1 MSKEFA
7 IEDISLHSVLTW
19 EQKYEES
26 MIVEG
31 ILEHRKN
38 FKLTTKEL
46 KYKVDQNFWN
56 IDVFL
61 H

>member
-7 IEDISLHSVLTW
+7 IEDISLHSVLTR
-19 EQKYEES
+19 EQKYEEL

-31 ILEHRKN
+31 SSEHRKN
-38 FKLTTKEL
+38 SKLTTNEL

-56 IDVFL
+56 IYVFL

>member
-7 IEDISLHSVLTW
+7 IEDIPLHSVLTW

-31 ILEHRKN
+31 ILKHRKN

-46 KYKVDQNFWN
+46 KYKVDQNF
-56 IDVFL
+56 
-61 H
+61 

>member
-1 MSKEFA
+1 MSEEFA
-7 IEDISLHSVLTW
+7 IEDISLHSVLTQ
-19 EQKYEES
+19 EQKYEEL
-26 MIVEG
+26 MIVESSS
-31 ILEHRKN
+31 EHRKN

-56 IDVFL
+56 LNVFL